1 MFCSC
6 EALPAILCHLVFRS
20 FSGTWDFLV
29 GSEFWD
35 EGKSLCSRG
44 TWGVRGEE
52 AGAGSSAGPGH
63 IPGTARAWGTQIP
76 RWFGEKGWKHKKNNW
91 FLFRLTDPWLWR
103 KKEFRPETEKCLA
116 NPKSAKRSMTTLK
129 TFPRAAPLT
138 PPPSPDTCPP
148 SATFHLSVTPAT
160 CWLHRHRCIL
170 HPASP
175 LDLTILPVWS
185 LPWVSERLPCWML
198 TVSKWDLLY
207 ILAFLQAC
215 GYGSDVPNQM
225 GGGKN
230 ELKKKKVIWRR
241 KREKNKKKNQKK
253 TTKSTKKEKK
263 KKKKRKKLKK
273 RF

>member
-1 MFCSC
+1 MGLALIWILGVCEVCRGRRGLLDVQVDLGISC
-6 EALPAILCHLVFRS
+6 GIGCMNPTAIL
-20 FSGTWDFLV
+20 
-29 GSEFWD
+29 
-35 EGKSLCSRG
+35 
-44 TWGVRGEE
+44 GEE
-52 AGAGSSAGPGH
+52 MEA
-63 IPGTARAWGTQIP
+63 Q
-76 RWFGEKGWKHKKNNW
+76 KKNNW

-138 PPPSPDTCPP
+138 PPPSPDTCPL
-148 SATFHLSVTPAT
+148 SATFHPSVTPAT

-175 LDLTILPVWS
+175 LDLTIPPAWS

-225 GGGKN
+225 GGGKR
-230 ELKKKKVIWRR
+230 KKK
-241 KREKNKKKNQKK
+241 E
-253 TTKSTKKEKK
+253 
-263 KKKKRKKLKK
+263 
-273 RF
+273 

>member
-1 MFCSC
+1 MIGLIPKHAAITLCADSWNFSATTSYSDMLCSCGALRFSVFSSLEISIQLGIFCSSQGWVWPWFEFWEC
-6 EALPAILCHLVFRS
+6 VRYAGGRRGLLDVQVDLGISCGIECMNPTAIL
-20 FSGTWDFLV
+20 
-29 GSEFWD
+29 
-35 EGKSLCSRG
+35 
-44 TWGVRGEE
+44 GEE
-52 AGAGSSAGPGH
+52 MEA
-63 IPGTARAWGTQIP
+63 Q
-76 RWFGEKGWKHKKNNW
+76 KKNNW

-138 PPPSPDTCPP
+138 PPPSPDTCPL
-148 SATFHLSVTPAT
+148 SATFHPSVTPAT

-175 LDLTILPVWS
+175 LDLTIPPAWS

-225 GGGKN
+225 GGGKR
-230 ELKKKKVIWRR
+230 KKK
-241 KREKNKKKNQKK
+241 E
-253 TTKSTKKEKK
+253 
-263 KKKKRKKLKK
+263 
-273 RF
+273 

>member
-1 MFCSC
+1 MRLCQQFSV
-6 EALPAILCHLVFRS
+6 IL
-20 FSGTWDFLV
+20 FSEIPTWL
-29 GSEFWD
+29 GISWWD
-35 EGKSLCSRG
+35 QKFGMGGERLCDGG
-44 TWGVRGEE
+44 TWGVQEEERGCWC
-52 AGAGSSAGPGH
+52 SAGPGH
-63 IPGTARAWGTQIP
+63 ITGCTDPTVIWGEGMEAP
-76 RWFGEKGWKHKKNNW
+76 PKNNW

-103 KKEFRPETEKCLA
+103 KKEFRPETGRCLA

-160 CWLHRHRCIL
+160 CWLRRHRCIL

-175 LDLTILPVWS
+175 SDLTILPVWS
-185 LPWVSERLPCWML
+185 LPWVSERLPCWMP

-225 GGGKN
+225 GGGKR
-230 ELKKKKVIWRR
+230 VI
-241 KREKNKKKNQKK
+241 KNNNNN
-253 TTKSTKKEKK
+253 
-263 KKKKRKKLKK
+263 KKLKA
-273 RF
+273 